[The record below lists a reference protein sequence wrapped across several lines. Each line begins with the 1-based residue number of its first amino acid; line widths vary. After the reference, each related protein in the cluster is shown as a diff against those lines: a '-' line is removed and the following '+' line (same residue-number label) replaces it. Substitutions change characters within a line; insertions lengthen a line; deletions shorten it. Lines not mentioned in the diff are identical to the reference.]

1 MTDMGNG
8 TDQSPEEDEY
18 DRLALLED
26 LESLLEEIEEQG
38 VVEVDQPGPIP
49 ADVLARM
56 NTAGVRDV
64 QQLRDRIRGLHAEF
78 DDDDRDFTITE
89 S

>member
-64 QQLRDRIRGLHAEF
+64 QQLRDRIRGLHAEL